1 MSFFIT
7 SYINKN
13 SSNKNLIVF
22 CKYCH
27 NMKNY
32 LYSIQNQD
40 IYNAIFW
47 GSSKH
52 LSIRKSL
59 NNSSR
64 KWISKLENSPNEI
77 IEEFKFKLENTF
89 TYKQLNLLKKILL
102 NKNLNLENKN
112 G

>member
-1 MSFFIT
+1 
-7 SYINKN
+7 
-13 SSNKNLIVF
+13 
-22 CKYCH
+22 
-27 NMKNY
+27 MKNY
-32 LYSIQNQD
+32 LHQIENKNIFS
-40 IYNAIFW
+40 AILL
-47 GSSKH
+47 GSSKY